1 MASELYMARLGRRQQ
16 HVQAVAALAAEV
28 ANAFAADREL
38 LIAAALV
45 HDIGYSPELAMS
57 GFHPLDGARCVRAAG
72 HERLARL
79 VAHHSSARY
88 EARLRG
94 IRDLAVEFPFENS
107 ALDQALTYCDLTT
120 SPTGER
126 VSLEQ
131 RIAEIQDRY
140 GYDHMVARAIRIG
153 RPEFERARDEIERR
167 MTKAGVVLTG
177 ALAYPP
183 SGSP

>member
-1 MASELYMARLGRRQQ
+1 MAELGRRQQ
-16 HVQAVAALAAEV
+16 HVQAVAALAAAV
-28 ANAFAADREL
+28 GNAFNGDREL

-45 HDIGYSPELAMS
+45 HDIGYSPELATS

-79 VAHHSSARY
+79 VAHHSGARY

-94 IRDLAVEFPFENS
+94 IRDMAVEFPFENS

-120 SPTGER
+120 SPCGER

-131 RIAEIQDRY
+131 RIAEIQHRY
-140 GYDHMVARAIRIG
+140 GYDHLVSRAIRMG
-153 RPEFERARDEIERR
+153 RREFERARDETERR
-167 MTKAGVVLTG
+167 TAEAGVALTG
-177 ALAYPP
+177 PLVYPP
-183 SGSP
+183 SGSPRSST